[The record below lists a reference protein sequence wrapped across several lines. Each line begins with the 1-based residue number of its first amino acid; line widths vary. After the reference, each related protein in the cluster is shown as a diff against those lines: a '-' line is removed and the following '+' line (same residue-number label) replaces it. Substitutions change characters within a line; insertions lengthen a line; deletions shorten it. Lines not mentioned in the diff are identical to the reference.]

1 MSENK
6 SLGSAI
12 DEIIT
17 ALSALPEPS
26 RIIAIRAACSELD
39 IEVADAVASITESQ
53 QPMGVATDAPLG
65 TVPTAGTDI
74 RTLKEQKN
82 PSNAIEM
89 ALVLA
94 YYLQHFAP
102 LPERKTQIAAADI
115 NKYFVQ
121 ADFPLPKRADQLLVD
136 ARAAGYFDSP
146 SRGVYALN
154 PVGHNLVAHSLPR
167 ATGSSGKVGSR
178 RTSSKS
184 GAKKR
189 RPRPKK

>member
-1 MSENK
+1 MTEKK

-39 IEVADAVASITESQ
+39 IEVGGAVISITDSQ
-53 QPMGVATDAPLG
+53 QPMVIATDAPSAP
-65 TVPTAGTDI
+65 VPAANTDI
-74 RTLKEQKN
+74 RTLKVQKN
-82 PSNAIEM
+82 PANAIEM

-167 ATGSSGKVGSR
+167 AAGSSGKGRSH
-178 RTSSKS
+178 RTPSKS
-184 GAKKR
+184 GTKKPRLRAKK
-189 RPRPKK
+189 